1 MVSELDVYI
10 IYCIA
15 LVGVLVFHLQL
26 RAVCMSASKSMGE
39 YVSTAALMY
48 KSTSSSAL
56 LSFDKQKP
64 HFEGIT
70 YTIPQNLQY
79 FRYNFG
85 NTLSS
90 YSLSFG
96 YSFAC
101 FCRFVHDRND
111 ASSHI

>member
-1 MVSELDVYI
+1 M
-10 IYCIA
+10 A
-15 LVGVLVFHLQL
+15 LVGMLVFHLQL

-48 KSTSSSAL
+48 KSTFSSAL

-85 NTLSS
+85 NTISS
-90 YSLSFG
+90 IFWLLFRLFLPICARPQELHLLFTGIQY
-96 YSFAC
+96 
-101 FCRFVHDRND
+101 
-111 ASSHI
+111 